1 MSHTPKPW
9 KFIPLIK
16 GTNTQD
22 EMDNVICSGNQLIA
36 QIYDSYNPVAD
47 GNLMAAAPE
56 LLEALQFALERLKIV
71 ERESDYDH
79 RTFHQ
84 GIAIDKAI
92 AAINKATGKKR

>member
-9 KFIPLIK
+9 KFIPLIDK
-16 GTNTQD
+16 TYTQD
-22 EMDNVICSGNQLIA
+22 EIDNVICSGKQVIA
-36 QIYDSYNPVAD
+36 QINDSYNPVAD
-47 GNLMAAAPE
+47 GTLMAAAPE
-56 LLEALQFALERLKIV
+56 LLEALKFALERLKIV